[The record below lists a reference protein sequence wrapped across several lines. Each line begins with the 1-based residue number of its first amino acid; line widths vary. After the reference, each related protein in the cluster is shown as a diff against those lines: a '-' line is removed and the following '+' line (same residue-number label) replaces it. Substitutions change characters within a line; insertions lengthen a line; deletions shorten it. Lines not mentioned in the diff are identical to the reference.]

1 MQIKNF
7 KMHPIILIY
16 RDPYRKKGSEIGDI
30 QLKATSETFS
40 PKMVVDFVAG
50 LLGGAAGVLV
60 GHPFDTVKV
69 HLQTDDPRNPKYKG
83 TFHCFRTI
91 LQKEKFRGL
100 YRGISSPMG
109 GIGLVNA
116 IVFGVYGNVQRLS
129 NDPNSLT
136 SHFFAGSIAG
146 VAQSFV
152 CAPMELAKT
161 RLQLSTQIDSGIKFT
176 GPIHCLKH
184 ILKTEGIRATFKGL
198 TATIL
203 RDIPGFAAY
212 FVSFEYLMRQVETPS
227 VLYTLTAGGC
237 AGMSSWLACYP
248 IDVVKTHMQA
258 DALGKNAKYNGF
270 IDCAMKGFKSEGP
283 QYFFRGLN
291 STLIRAFPMNAACFF
306 VVSWVLDICNAKTG
320 MDSVVNSDQQL
331 TLVHLDNK
339 TQADLETASPTVEEV
354 VRKIITDNAIAHQCV
369 STPQDVV
376 HNHYTTSSTINISKE
391 PKSRLATDCNLK

>member
-1 MQIKNF
+1 
-7 KMHPIILIY
+7 MHPILIIF
-16 RDPYRKKGSEIGDI
+16 RFNNGEDPNGRRGSEIGDI
-30 QLKATSETFS
+30 QLKVTSETLS

-69 HLQTDDPRNPKYKG
+69 HLQTDNPHNPKYKG
-83 TFHCFRTI
+83 TLHCFRTI
-91 LQKEKFRGL
+91 MQKESFRGL

-116 IVFGVYGNVQRLS
+116 IVFGVYGNVQRFS
-129 NDPNSLT
+129 NDPNSLK

-161 RLQLSTQIDSGIKFT
+161 RLQLSSQIDSGIKFT
-176 GPIHCLKH
+176 GPIHCLKY
-184 ILKTEGIRATFKGL
+184 ILKTEGIRGAFKGL
-198 TATIL
+198 LATIL
-203 RDIPGFAAY
+203 RDIPGFSAY
-212 FVSFEYLMRQVETPS
+212 FVSFEFMMRQVETPN
-227 VLYTLTAGGC
+227 VLYTLTAGGL

-258 DALGKNAKYNGF
+258 DGLGKNAKYNGF
-270 IDCAMKGFKSEGP
+270 VDCAIKGFKNEGP

-306 VVSWVLDICNAKTG
+306 VVSWILDFCNAKTG
-320 MDSVVNSDQQL
+320 MDSVVHSDQPL
-331 TLVHLDNK
+331 TLVNLDNK
-339 TQADLETASPTVEEV
+339 TQADLETTAATVEEV
-354 VRKIITDNAIAHQCV
+354 VRKIITDNAISHQYA

-376 HNHYTTSSTINISKE
+376 HNHYTSSTINIPKESKT
-391 PKSRLATDCNLK
+391 RLSSDCNLK

>member
-1 MQIKNF
+1 
-7 KMHPIILIY
+7 
-16 RDPYRKKGSEIGDI
+16 
-30 QLKATSETFS
+30 
-40 PKMVVDFVAG
+40 MVVDFVAG
-50 LLGGAAGVLV
+50 LIGGAAGVLV

-91 LQKEKFRGL
+91 LQKDSFRGL

-136 SHFFAGSIAG
+136 SHFYAGSIAG

-176 GPIHCLKH
+176 GPIHCLKY
-184 ILKTEGIRATFKGL
+184 ILKTEGIKGAFKGL

-203 RDIPGFAAY
+203 RDIPGFASY
-212 FVSFEYLMRQVETPS
+212 FVSFEFLMRQVETPS
-227 VLYTLTAGGC
+227 IFYTLMAGGC
-237 AGMSSWLACYP
+237 AGMSSWIACYP

-258 DALGKNAKYNGF
+258 DALGSKAKYNGF
-270 IDCAMKGFKSEGP
+270 IDCAIKGLKNEGP
-283 QYFFRGLN
+283 QFFFRGLN
-291 STLIRAFPMNAACFF
+291 STLIRAFPMNAACF
-306 VVSWVLDICNAKTG
+306 VVVTFILDFFNAKTG
-320 MDSVVNSDQQL
+320 MDSVMHSDQPL
-331 TLVHLDNK
+331 TLMNLDNK
-339 TQADLETASPTVEEV
+339 SQADLDSTTPTVEEV
-354 VRKIITDNAIAHQCV
+354 VRKIITDNTISHRYV
-369 STPQDVV
+369 PTPQDVV
-376 HNHYTTSSTINISKE
+376 QSHCKSTINIPKESKT
-391 PKSRLATDCNLK
+391 RLASDCNLK